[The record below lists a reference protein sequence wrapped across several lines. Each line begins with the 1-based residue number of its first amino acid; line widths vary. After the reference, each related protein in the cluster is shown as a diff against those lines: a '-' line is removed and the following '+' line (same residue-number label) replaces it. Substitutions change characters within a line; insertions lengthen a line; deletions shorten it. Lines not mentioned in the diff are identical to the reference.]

1 MTDFE
6 ILSAQ
11 RATLQAEIAKLDE
24 VIDANTAN
32 ELEKRRLAEAK
43 AALVQVETTLA
54 STRQAVAERDAKARA
69 AYDEVLAEQHRIA
82 KRQRE
87 LAIAI
92 AEQKVILAGAW
103 TKART
108 LVREYRNL
116 NAGYP
121 EISRRLSDLAETV
134 KDANPMNDTD
144 GDSGAIDEGFAN
156 LVTR

>member
-11 RATLQAEIAKLDE
+11 RERLQAEITKLDA
-24 VIDANTAN
+24 VIDANAAN
-32 ELEKRRLAEAK
+32 ELEKARLAEAK
-43 AALVQVETTLA
+43 AALVQVEATLA

-69 AYDEVLAEQHRIA
+69 AYDEVLAQQHRIA

-87 LAIAI
+87 LSIAI

-103 TKART
+103 TKARP
-108 LVREYRNL
+108 LVREWRQL
-116 NAGYP
+116 NAGIP
-121 EISRRLSDLAETV
+121 DITRKLFDLADAV
-134 KDANPMNDTD
+134 KGVNPMNDID

-156 LVTR
+156 LVSK

>member
-11 RATLQAEIAKLDE
+11 RATLQAEITKLDE

-32 ELEKRRLAEAK
+32 ELEKARLAEAK

-54 STRQAVAERDAKARA
+54 STKQAVAERDAKARA
-69 AYDEVLAEQHRIA
+69 AYQEALAEQHRIV

-92 AEQKVILAGAW
+92 AEQKVILSGAW

-116 NAGYP
+116 NAGIP
-121 EISRRLSDLAETV
+121 EITRRLFDLAETV
-134 KDANPMNDTD
+134 KGANPMNDID
-144 GDSGAIDEGFAN
+144 GDSGAVDEGFAN
-156 LVTR
+156 LVSR